1 MWVVNIILIFA
12 AIAFLGWLFWNY
24 GDQLSRGIG
33 VLFSGSQAIVFALG
47 VIILAAAK
55 AAIVSALVGGAFGLI
70 FFVAGAP
77 KPLPKAV
84 GFSVGCLV
92 FSLLMLKILWENFN
106 DLRRTM
112 RHDVRNRYRNR

>member
-1 MWVVNIILIFA
+1 MWVVNLILIFA
-12 AIAFLGWLFWNY
+12 AIAVPGWLLWNY
-24 GDQLSRGIG
+24 GDQLVQGLG

-47 VIILAAAK
+47 IIILATVK

-77 KPLPKAV
+77 KPLPNAV
-84 GFSVGCLV
+84 GFIIGCLL
-92 FSLLMLKILWENFN
+92 FTLLMLKILWENLN

-112 RHDVRNRYRNR
+112 RHEVKNRYRNR